1 MKPTFVFHVVP
12 WFFWKLPLHFTEI
25 ISLLM
30 ANRRIQFNCMI
41 FKIEKF
47 WINLRV
53 HKEVTQKLFLVIY
66 SDLHMKGVRYHFY
79 GMRMFMFNGKIC
91 KYMKYGLKFNSNK

>member
-1 MKPTFVFHVVP
+1 MKPAFVFHVVA
-12 WFFWKLPLHFTEI
+12 WFFWKLPLHLTEI
-25 ISLLM
+25 VSLLM

-53 HKEVTQKLFLVIY
+53 HKEVNQKLCLVIY
-66 SDLHMKGVRYHFY
+66 SDLLMKGVRYHFY

>member
-12 WFFWKLPLHFTEI
+12 WFFWKLPLLFPEI

-30 ANRRIQFNCMI
+30 ASHGIQFNCMI
-41 FKIEKF
+41 FKIEKCR
-47 WINLRV
+47 IVLIG

-66 SDLHMKGVRYHFY
+66 SDLHMKAVRYHFY

-91 KYMKYGLKFNSNK
+91 KYMKYGLKFNSS